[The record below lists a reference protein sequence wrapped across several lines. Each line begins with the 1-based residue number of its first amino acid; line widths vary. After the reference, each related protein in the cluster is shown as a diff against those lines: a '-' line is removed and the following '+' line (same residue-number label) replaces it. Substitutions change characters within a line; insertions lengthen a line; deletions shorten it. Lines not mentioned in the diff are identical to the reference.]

1 MISKLIASVA
11 ILAACAPALPNDAQD
26 KASLVHKY
34 AKGAKDS
41 YRITAKLDQGGQETE
56 VKVEFQV
63 SILRV
68 TDAGEAEYEFKI
80 EKVEGMGD
88 ADQTTFTGRFDK
100 MGLPKD
106 IESQGVGPILAIFS
120 LASCLPGGDLEVGK
134 DFKIDWKAASGAA
147 TITRKSVFYALK
159 PGDNAVADLEHT
171 AVLEDGPTTTVK
183 LSIKSKVDVA
193 TGVLRSASGTA
204 DVGEMQASFKI
215 ERLTASK

>member
-11 ILAACAPALPNDAQD
+11 ILAACAPALPSAAQE

-63 SILRV
+63 TILRV
-68 TDAGEAEYEFKI
+68 TDSGEAEYEFKI
-80 EKVEGMGD
+80 EKLEGMGD
-88 ADQTTFTGRFDK
+88 AEQTTLTGRFDK

-106 IESQGVGPILAIFS
+106 IESEGVGPILAIFS
-120 LASCLPGGDLEVGK
+120 LASCLPGGELEVGK
-134 DFKIDWKAASGAA
+134 EFKIDWKAASGGA
-147 TITRKSVFYALK
+147 TITGKSAFTALK
-159 PGDNAVADLEHT
+159 TGEKAVADLEHT

-183 LSIKSKVDVA
+183 LAIKSKVDVA
-193 TGVLRSASGTA
+193 SGLLSSATGSA
-204 DVGEMQASFKI
+204 DVGEMQATFKI